1 MMMKDKC
8 SLFALG
14 CFLLSSQAIGR
25 IEYSPEEYLKNY
37 ALSTCLAQGYQADEV
52 REDASAVARGY
63 VEFGDY
69 SLEAYTA
76 VEKLGKTFL
85 DKKYGSQAGVPMT
98 MAKCIDFYH
107 SRELADLIR
116 KHKGKKDN

>member
-1 MMMKDKC
+1 MAARR
-8 SLFALG
+8 SLVILG

-25 IEYSPEEYLKNY
+25 VEYSPEEYLKNY
-37 ALSTCLAQGYQADEV
+37 ALSTCLAQGYQAEEV
-52 REDASAVARGY
+52 KKDASAAARGY

-69 SLEAYTA
+69 SLEAHTA

-107 SRELADLIR
+107 SKALADLV
-116 KHKGKKDN
+116 KSYKSKQDN

>member
-1 MMMKDKC
+1 MTDKWH
-8 SLFALG
+8 LAVLG

-25 IEYSPEEYLKNY
+25 MEYSSEEYLKNY
-37 ALSTCLAQGYQADEV
+37 ALSTCLAQGYQAEEV
-52 REDASAVARGY
+52 KKDASAAARGY

-69 SLEAYTA
+69 SLEAHTA

-85 DKKYGSQAGVPMT
+85 AKTYGSQAGVPMT

-107 SRELADLIR
+107 SKELADLVKR
-116 KHKGKKDN
+116 YKGKQDN

>member
-1 MMMKDKC
+1 MADKWR
-8 SLFALG
+8 LVVLV

-25 IEYSPEEYLKNY
+25 VGYSPEEYLKNY
-37 ALSTCLAQGYQADEV
+37 ALSTCLAQGYQAEEV
-52 REDASAVARGY
+52 KKDASAAARGY

-69 SLEAYTA
+69 SLAAHTA

-85 DKKYGSQAGVPMT
+85 DKTYGSQAGLPMT

-116 KHKGKKDN
+116 KHKAKKDN